1 MENDNK
7 TNAIEFVPLFK
18 PAFYHPRY
26 WGVWCGIGLIAGATY
41 IPPRLRDPV
50 LGAIGRLAGKVAKGA
65 RHRARVNLQYCM
77 PELSEPAREQI
88 IDDMFATVPQSTVL
102 MAELACRD
110 PERLLSRVQWHG
122 AEIIEQATQQQRNII
137 FLVPHGWAVDVPA
150 MLMSSQGHKV
160 AGMFHNQ
167 RNELVDYM
175 WNRVR
180 RRFGGRLH
188 ARNDGVKPFVTSV
201 RQGWWGYYLPD
212 QDHGPE
218 HSEFVDFFATYKAT
232 LPAIGRLM
240 KICRAAVIPLFPVY
254 NSKTS
259 QLDIYVRPPMDD
271 IAAADDRVIARRMNE
286 EVENLVGPNPEQYT
300 WILKLLKTRKPGDKD
315 PYKRQR

>member
-7 TNAIEFVPLFK
+7 ITAVEFIPQFK
-18 PAFYHPRY
+18 TEFYHPRY
-26 WGVWCGIGLIAGATY
+26 WGVWCGIGLIAGATF

-50 LGAIGRLAGKVAKGA
+50 LGGIGRMVGKLAKGA
-65 RHRARVNLQYCM
+65 RHRARANLLYCM
-77 PELSEPAREQI
+77 PELSEPAREKI

-102 MAELACRD
+102 MAELACRNPD
-110 PERLLSRVQWHG
+110 RLSSRVHWHHE
-122 AEIIEQATQQQRNII
+122 EIIAQATAQQRNII

-150 MLMSSQGHKV
+150 MLMSARGQKV

-188 ARNDGVKPFVTSV
+188 ARNDGVKPFVSSV

-271 IAAADDRVIARRMNE
+271 IAGQDDRYIARRMNE

-315 PYKRQR
+315 PYKR